1 MEHDITRNDPP
12 DAPRTGFSTAPRSRR
27 AHAGPRRVSALSGFL
42 VAGGI
47 VLLILLAYFFLGGGG
62 EVSSDVI
69 DFSQSVERIE
79 ELSTVKSHIRFG
91 VVVREE
97 GGNVIVRRLADQA
110 ETIGINGLG
119 DALFEAPTMVVELH
133 GVATY
138 GVQLGD
144 LPNRVNQNDTTV
156 QIWLPRARVLDA
168 KLVTA
173 DTRIVARMK
182 GLFRSPNDRLILE
195 AGRHGERFVTE
206 FAEQDTAMLSL
217 ASERARDLLALLVEQ
232 GGKRVVFR

>member
-1 MEHDITRNDPP
+1 MEHDITRNNPP
-12 DAPRTGFSTAPRSRR
+12 DAHRTGFNKAPRSRR
-27 AHAGPRRVSALSGFL
+27 MLAGARRVSALSGFL

-47 VLLILLAYFFLGGGG
+47 VLMILLAYFFLGDGDG
-62 EVSSDVI
+62 VDSDVI

-97 GGNVIVRRLADQA
+97 GGNLIVRRLADQA

-119 DALFEAPTMVVELH
+119 DALFESPTMIVELH

-138 GVQLGD
+138 GVRLDD
-144 LPNRVNQNDTTV
+144 LRNRIDQNDTMV
-156 QIWLPRARVLDA
+156 QIWLPRARVLDT
-168 KLVTA
+168 KLVAA

-182 GLFRSPNDRLILE
+182 GLFRSANDRLILE
-195 AGRHGERFVTE
+195 ADKRGENFVKE

-217 ASERARDLLALLVEQ
+217 ASQRAQDLVALLVEQ
-232 GGKRVVFR
+232 SGKKAVFR